1 MDCKKKRPT
10 NEELERAAV
19 AAETG
24 EWTDEHR
31 CSSKFFDVKGN
42 P

>member
-1 MDCKKKRPT
+1 MKKPT
-10 NEELERAAV
+10 SEELERAAV

-24 EWTDEHR
+24 EWTEDHPCENNYE
-31 CSSKFFDVKGN
+31 DVKGN

>member
-1 MDCKKKRPT
+1 MKKPT
-10 NEELERAAV
+10 SEELERAAV

-24 EWTDEHR
+24 EWTEYHTCATR
-31 CSSKFFDVKGN
+31 YFDVKGN